1 MYNTSGNSSNQ
12 RVVSGQNYVNAFWQ
26 KEQQMLNAAQGCD
39 NATVQPAQ
47 YTSWTPAVMNPH
59 YGLAMDNKYPNQE
72 DMAALTQRSSFS
84 SAGNGGSACGM
95 NIDNLMPASWRKG
108 APGSMGGAGG
118 GSCANLQSEQQMWSK
133 YSPSRGA
140 YSNYITAAGSARLTL
155 NTRSALNRTIGLPN
169 LLRQGPA
176 VPISS
181 QAVLFNDSGYR
192 QDSYY
197 NAVGAYPQLTSC

>member
-1 MYNTSGNSSNQ
+1 M
-12 RVVSGQNYVNAFWQ
+12 SGQAYVNAFWN
-26 KEQQMLNAAQGCD
+26 KEQAMLNAAQGC
-39 NATVQPAQ
+39 NTSTVQPAQ
-47 YTSWTPAVMNPH
+47 YVPWTPSVANPTA
-59 YGLAMDNKYPNQE
+59 GLAMDPRYPNQE
-72 DMAALTQRSSFS
+72 DMSALTQRSSYT
-84 SAGNGGSACGM
+84 GGGSSCGM

-108 APGSMGGAGG
+108 APGSMGPAGG
-118 GSCANLQSEQQMWSK
+118 TSCANMQSEQLWSK

-140 YSNYITAAGSARLTL
+140 YNNYITAAGSARLTL